1 MEQKEIDEFIH
12 KMAVEIV
19 DRHMAA
25 PAIVVLE
32 SSKPLSF
39 LGSQALVFLNPIISM
54 VANFQSYDKYVEL
67 LSERANIEKLILEIE
82 DYEDQ
87 KIKSR
92 KGKSDA

>member
-1 MEQKEIDEFIH
+1 MEQKEIDDFIH
-12 KMAVEIV
+12 KIAVEVV

-25 PAIVVLE
+25 PAIVMLE
-32 SSKPLSF
+32 SSKPLTF
-39 LGSQALVFLNPIISM
+39 IGNQALIFLNPIIGL
-54 VANFQSYDKYVEL
+54 VTNIQNYDKYVEL

-82 DYEDQ
+82 EYEDQ